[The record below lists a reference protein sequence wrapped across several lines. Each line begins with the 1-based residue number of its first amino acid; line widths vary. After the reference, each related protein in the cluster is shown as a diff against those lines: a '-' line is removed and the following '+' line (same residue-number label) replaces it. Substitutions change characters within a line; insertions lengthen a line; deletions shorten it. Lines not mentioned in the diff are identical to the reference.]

1 MPIHIQFIIKTLRAI
16 CGTYFVSGW
25 NESFRYTSESCL
37 KLDILNF
44 GQNFP
49 KKQFWLGKRSEIN
62 YIAIVILSILPC
74 LRQHR
79 FSKLWSSF
87 YL

>member
-1 MPIHIQFIIKTLRAI
+1 MPIHIHFIIKTLRAI

-44 GQNFP
+44 GQNFQ
-49 KKQFWLGKRSEIN
+49 KNNIGLVNEAKSI
-62 YIAIVILSILPC
+62 ILP
-74 LRQHR
+74 L
-79 FSKLWSSF
+79 
-87 YL
+87 